1 MSAKNAQAL
10 QALAEPL
17 QYPGRMETYPG
28 QMKGKTMMVMVIQ
41 GMELKYSIVKI
52 S

>member
-28 QMKGKTMMVMVIQ
+28 QMKGNIEQVVEFTCC
-41 GMELKYSIVKI
+41 L
-52 S
+52 

>member
-10 QALAEPL
+10 QALAKPL

-28 QMKGKTMMVMVIQ
+28 QMKGNIEQVVEFTCC
-41 GMELKYSIVKI
+41 L
-52 S
+52 

>member
-28 QMKGKTMMVMVIQ
+28 QMKGNVIVVMEFKECI
-41 GMELKYSIVKI
+41 
-52 S
+52 